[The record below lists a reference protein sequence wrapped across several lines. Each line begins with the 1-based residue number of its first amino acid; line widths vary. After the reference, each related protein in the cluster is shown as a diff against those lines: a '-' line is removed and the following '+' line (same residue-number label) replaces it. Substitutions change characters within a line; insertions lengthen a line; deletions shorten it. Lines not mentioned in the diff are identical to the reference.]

1 MTPDIEAMAKELFHS
16 WKGPIDIGDTYPH
29 VRIFWI
35 NLARDV
41 TKKILE
47 ARLSELHMI
56 NGQLSNED
64 IDRIQELTKQIEKIK

>member
-1 MTPDIEAMAKELFHS
+1 MTPDIEALAKELFHI

-47 ARLSELHMI
+47 ARIEELHSI
-56 NGQLSNED
+56 SSLYE
-64 IDRIQELTKQIEKIK
+64 IDERIQELTKQIKELSDE